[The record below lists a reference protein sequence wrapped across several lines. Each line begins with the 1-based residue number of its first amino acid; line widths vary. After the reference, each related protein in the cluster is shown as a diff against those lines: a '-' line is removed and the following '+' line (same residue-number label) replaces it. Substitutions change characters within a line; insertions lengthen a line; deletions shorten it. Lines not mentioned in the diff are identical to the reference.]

1 MLENS
6 LKLRGEGGCVVVGRK
21 AATREVAQPLF
32 SALSRQLS
40 EDGFKRQG
48 SAARFIRNGG
58 EGRSERI
65 SIQLARYDDRIEI
78 VPAFGIRFD
87 DLEDLLD
94 TIDEDREKAETRHK
108 TTASKT
114 LSQLDGKWNE
124 QKIVIRGDRDIEKA
138 VKRIAA
144 CAKRPAAEFFS
155 RVSTLE
161 DLEAGLSNPAE
172 SLIPS
177 RLSTLIYSVGIA
189 LLVHPDADIQ
199 ETGERLR
206 KQLDGKP
213 EQRLFDAF
221 MQKVADA
228 KARRRLGQ

>member
-1 MLENS
+1 MGNATDA
-6 LKLRGEGGCVVVGRK
+6 K
-21 AATREVAQPLF
+21 AVAQRLF
-32 SALSRQLS
+32 NALSEQLS

-65 SIQLARYDDRIEI
+65 SIQLARYDDRVEI

-87 DLEDLLD
+87 ELEDLLD

-114 LSQLDGKWNE
+114 LSQLDGKRNE
-124 QKIVIRGDRDIEKA
+124 QKIVVRGDKDIDNA
-138 VKRIAA
+138 VKRIVA
-144 CAKRPAAEFFS
+144 CAKRPAADFFS

-177 RLSTLIYSVGIA
+177 RLNTLIYSVGIA
-189 LLVHPDADIQ
+189 LLLHPDADIQ
-199 ETGERLR
+199 ETGKRLS
-206 KQLDGKP
+206 KQLEGKT

-228 KARRRLGQ
+228 KARRILAQ

>member
-1 MLENS
+1 MGDVMDSKTL
-6 LKLRGEGGCVVVGRK
+6 
-21 AATREVAQPLF
+21 AQRLF
-32 SALSRQLS
+32 SGLSKKLS

-48 SAARFIRNGG
+48 NAARFIRSGG

-65 SIQLARYDDRIEI
+65 SIQLARYNDRIEI

-94 TIDEDREKAETRHK
+94 AIDEDREKAETRHK

-114 LSQLDGKWNE
+114 LSQLDGKRNE
-124 QKIVIRGDRDIEKA
+124 QKIVIRGDKDIDHA
-138 VKRIAA
+138 VKRIVA
-144 CAKRPAAEFFS
+144 CTKRPAAEFFS

-161 DLEAGLSNPAE
+161 DLEAGLSNPAD

-177 RLSTLIYSVGIA
+177 RLSTQIYSVGIA
-189 LLVHPDADIQ
+189 LLLRPDDSIQ
-199 ETGERLR
+199 ETGKRLS
-206 KQLDGKP
+206 KQLESKP

-221 MQKVADA
+221 MQKVADT
-228 KARRRLGQ
+228 KARRIPAQ